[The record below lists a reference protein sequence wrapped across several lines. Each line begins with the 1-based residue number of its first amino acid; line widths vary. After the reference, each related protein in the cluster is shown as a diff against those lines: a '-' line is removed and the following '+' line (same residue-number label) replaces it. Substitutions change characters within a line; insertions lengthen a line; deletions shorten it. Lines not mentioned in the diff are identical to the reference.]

1 MSEITCACCED
12 AGEIAPPIA
21 TSTCDHCLK
30 PICSQCDR
38 DGWCCMCWEDQDDRI
53 EGLTDD
59 GKGNG
64 EDWEDS
70 DFDEVLEFLDQL
82 VAEH

>member
-1 MSEITCACCED
+1 
-12 AGEIAPPIA
+12 
-21 TSTCDHCLK
+21 
-30 PICSQCDR
+30 
-38 DGWCCMCWEDQDDRI
+38 MCWEDQDDRI